1 MSCPPIPANKSAASR
16 SIIRYTV
23 LSAGLAERHKDKL
36 FCQKDNNSRLKFR
49 KMFKFA
55 RVIYLE
61 FMGKTQDITNIIEL
75 DYKEILLRT
84 VAVIDNARS
93 MMAQKI
99 CSLATNCYWGIGK
112 ILFEQKLDSKYGDS
126 VVRHLSEDLKDRYPS
141 MGFSPRQLWNMK
153 KFYVRYMSCDEKLLR
168 SVAVLPWSQNL
179 LILNKNLDDEQTIY
193 YATESISKGWNRG
206 LLLNAIKMN
215 AYLTAKPVLLDNNF
229 SATLPAVQAQYA
241 NEVFHDG
248 YNLGFLGVTQPIL
261 ELELER
267 RLVEKIKRFL
277 LELGKGFT
285 FIGNQYELDFNG
297 RTSKVDLLFF
307 HRGLR
312 SLVAIDLKIGKF
324 IPEYVG
330 KMNYYLS
337 LLDRLERGEGENP
350 SIGIILC
357 AEKDHVDVELA
368 LEGMTKPI
376 GVADYQL
383 IIPKEAL
390 QKLISEEI
398 KSFEDMGKE

>member
-1 MSCPPIPANKSAASR
+1 MAKELKPIQINE
-16 SIIRYTV
+16 T
-23 LSAGLAERHKDKL
+23 
-36 FCQKDNNSRLKFR
+36 
-49 KMFKFA
+49 
-55 RVIYLE
+55 
-61 FMGKTQDITNIIEL
+61 
-75 DYKEILLRT
+75 DYHEILLRA
-84 VAVIDNARS
+84 VAVIDNARNKL
-93 MMAQKI
+93 AQNV
-99 CSLATNCYWGIGK
+99 CSIATNSYWGIGK
-112 ILFEQKLDSKYGDS
+112 ILYEQKLESKHGDDI
-126 VVRHLSEDLKDRYPS
+126 VNRLSADLKEKYPS
-141 MGFSPRQLWNMK
+141 MGLSSRQLWNMK

-179 LILNKNLDDEQTIY
+179 LILSNNLTDEQTLY
-193 YATESISKGWNRG
+193 YANESVSKGWNRD
-206 LLLNAIKMN
+206 LLLNAIKMQMH
-215 AYLTAKPVLLDNNF
+215 LSAKQALPDNNF
-229 SATLPAVQAQYA
+229 ASTLPATQAQYA
-241 NEVFHDG
+241 NEVFRDG

-312 SLVAIDLKIGKF
+312 SLIAIDLKIGKF
-324 IPEYVG
+324 IPEYAG

-337 LLDRLERGEGENP
+337 LLDRLERGENENP

-383 IIPKEAL
+383 IIPKEDI

-398 KSFEDMGKE
+398 KSFEGESKEH